1 MTANQTAH
9 APTVRRIVPT
19 VIVLIF
25 LLATSAVPRAAC
37 AESPFGSATGAV
49 SDTVDEPRRRL
60 YVGMVTLHFRD
71 LDRGLDN
78 NWLLGLSWG
87 KIYGATLLNSFGNRS
102 YTGGIQGT
110 VKQWSPSK
118 VTVDLGYRAGLITGY
133 DERFI
138 PLAGKIPVLPLV
150 QPLLRVDGRRLG
162 VELSYSGII
171 ASSALNVR
179 F

>member
-1 MTANQTAH
+1 MRADRSRTT
-9 APTVRRIVPT
+9 TILRIVST
-19 VIVLIF
+19 LI
-25 LLATSAVPRAAC
+25 LLLALGAAPGAASATSAPG
-37 AESPFGSATGAV
+37 PTTGV
-49 SDTVDEPRRRL
+49 IFVEDDGPERRL
-60 YVGMVTLHFRD
+60 YVGMLTLHLRD

-87 KIYGATLLNSFGNRS
+87 RIYGATLLNSFGNRS
-102 YTGGIQGT
+102 YTAGVQGT
-110 VKQWSPSK
+110 MKQWNPSR
-118 VTVDLGYRAGLITGY
+118 VSVGVGYRAGLITGY

-150 QPLLRVDGRRLG
+150 QPLLRLDGERLG
-162 VELSYSGII
+162 LELSYTGII

>member
-1 MTANQTAH
+1 MRANHGTH
-9 APTVRRIVPT
+9 ATMIQRILVT
-19 VIVLIF
+19 IVVSPL
-25 LLATSAVPRAAC
+25 LLAALTVPRAAG
-37 AESPFGSATGAV
+37 AESPVGSATGAT
-49 SDTVDEPRRRL
+49 SVDDERTERRL

-87 KIYGATLLNSFGNRS
+87 RIYGATLLNSFGNRS
-102 YTGGIQGT
+102 YTAGIQGT
-110 VKQWSPSK
+110 MKQWGPSK
-118 VTVDLGYRAGLITGY
+118 SAIGVGYRAGLITGY

-162 VELSYSGII
+162 VELTYSGII
-171 ASSALNVR
+171 ASGALNVR